1 MAARKVT
8 VTYISPVSVFKV
20 ASILAAIGFVA
31 WMIAATLL
39 YGGLQSAGVIDS
51 VNSLIGGVGGDQ
63 VVDFPL
69 LISAA
74 ALLGLVGVVFVAI
87 MAPLTAVIYNAVAN
101 LVGGVNIRM
110 TNRQQ

>member
-8 VTYISPVSVFKV
+8 VTYLSPVSVFKV
-20 ASILAAIGFVA
+20 ASILGAIGFIA

-39 YGGLQSAGVIDS
+39 YLGLQSAGVIDS
-51 VNSLIGGVGGDQ
+51 VNSLVSGVGGDQ

-87 MAPLTAVIYNAVAN
+87 MAPLTAIIYNAVAN
-101 LVGGVNIRM
+101 LVGGVSLRM
-110 TNRQQ
+110 SNRQR